1 MIYEFLV
8 SWQIKVATSGMP
20 KMQLI
25 ISKREEHPFWKD
37 NQTEN
42 PFGKN
47 TIKKITFSEESYT
60 EESTISEETTA

>member
-20 KMQLI
+20 KMQPI
-25 ISKREEHPFWKD
+25 ISKGEEHPFWKD